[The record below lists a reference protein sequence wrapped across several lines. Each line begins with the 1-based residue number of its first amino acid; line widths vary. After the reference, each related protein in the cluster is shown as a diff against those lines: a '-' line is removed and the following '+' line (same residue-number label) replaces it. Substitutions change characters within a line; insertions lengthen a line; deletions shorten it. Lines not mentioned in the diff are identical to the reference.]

1 MGLSDWSPK
10 YTVNHPVM
18 DDHHHSLFKL
28 IDRLSEAI
36 MENKEK
42 ELIGETL
49 GALIAY
55 TKMHFAAEED
65 LMRQADF
72 PGLPEHKEAHDRLV
86 AQVQEFQRR
95 YDEGDSTVMTEISQ
109 FLMSDWLVKH
119 VLGMDE
125 LYAPYFKTAFPDAIG
140 RNATQ

>member
-36 MENKEK
+36 MEKKEK

-140 RNATQ
+140 RNAAQ